1 MDIRP
6 PLGLL
11 LSLYLIL
18 ILHNIYTF
26 RPTFFHRIGLKVK
39 SDQQV
44 GKKVGSWLVIVVFQV
59 CNVLLFIP
67 SQKCLRIVAE
77 VRVNIYHCVFAP
89 AQQQQSS
96 LSALWCGVGSGASDL
111 CPFCNHVCH
120 IIAIS
125 HPIYASFYFAF
136 KSILTIDICKRK
148 DAIFA

>member
-44 GKKVGSWLVIVVFQV
+44 GKKVGSWLVIAVFQV

-89 AQQQQSS
+89 AAAAAVLS
-96 LSALWCGVGSGASDL
+96 LGSLVRCGQWR
-111 CPFCNHVCH
+111 F
-120 IIAIS
+120 
-125 HPIYASFYFAF
+125 
-136 KSILTIDICKRK
+136 
-148 DAIFA
+148 